1 MATETHATDWKS
13 FYEALARTQRFLPG
27 GDAAEEHRV
36 RMVLRAFGGAARS
49 ALDAGCG
56 DGYLCHVYKEVLKIP
71 RVAGVDC
78 AGPHVARARAVFPG
92 IAFFRGD
99 IYALPFRDGAFD
111 VVSAVE
117 VLEHLDD
124 PARALAELARVAAR
138 EVIVTVPFN
147 EEPER
152 RLCPH
157 CLRSFHLDGHIQ
169 KFDESRLRAL
179 AEDAALRVRRLF
191 VYRPWEE
198 RRLIRKLYS
207 PVKKLF
213 FPEDFRSG
221 GWLALAA
228 EKKRK
233 AGDGDAR

>member
-1 MATETHATDWKS
+1 VDWKG
-13 FYEALARTQRFLPG
+13 FYETLARTQKFLPEF
-27 GDAAEEHRV
+27 DAAEKHRV

-49 ALDAGCG
+49 VLDVGCG

-71 RVAGVDC
+71 YVAGVDC
-78 AGPHVARARAVFPG
+78 ARPHVRRARATFPD
-92 IAFFRGD
+92 IPFVEGD
-99 IYALPFRDGAFD
+99 VYELPYGDGAFE

-117 VLEHLDD
+117 VLEHLED
-124 PARALAELARVAAR
+124 PARALAELARVASR
-138 EVIVTVPFN
+138 EVVVTVPFN
-147 EEPER
+147 EEPET

-157 CLRSFHLDGHIQ
+157 CLRRFNLDGHIQ
-169 KFDESRLRAL
+169 KFDESRLAGL

-198 RRLIRKLYS
+198 RRLIRKIYS
-207 PVKKLF
+207 PLKRLF

-228 EKKRK
+228 EKT
-233 AGDGDAR
+233 A